1 MRKLASMEPFIA
13 ITGVV
18 FAALIFTSFV
28 KILTALNILR
38 YGIGLS
44 DAPFGLVMVGAAG
57 ALSMLVMAPAF
68 DSAGGL
74 DGITRGGLPVIER
87 TYRPF
92 LERHADKKTVDR
104 LTLVDQKLKKAGAKD
119 GPGEGIESQKP
130 VSFPVLVVA
139 FLISELTNAFTL
151 GLLFLIPFV
160 VIDLAV
166 ANLLMALGA
175 TQISQHVVTLPLK
188 LLLFIA
194 VDGWTLV
201 SEKLLA
207 SYI

>member
-1 MRKLASMEPFIA
+1 MRRLAGMEQFIA

-18 FAALIFTSFV
+18 FAALILTSFV

-44 DAPFGLVMVGAAG
+44 DAPFGLVMVGVAG

-74 DGITRGGLPVIER
+74 DAITRGGLPVIEK

-92 LERHADKKTVDR
+92 LEKHADRKTIDR
-104 LTLVDQKLKKAGAKD
+104 LTLIDQRLKETNATDIPAIDAKS
-119 GPGEGIESQKP
+119 PKP

-139 FLISELTNAFTL
+139 FLISELTAAFTI

-160 VIDLAV
+160 VIDLAA
-166 ANLLMALGA
+166 ANLLMALGV

-207 SYI
+207 SYS